1 MKVRTLRYGIGR
13 VRSKYHLRILLEEES
28 LRFQTTGL
36 SNVSRLKTGGY
47 LQMPVAF
54 VLINTESGSEGE
66 VLRSLRR
73 IEGVKEAYSVYG
85 VYDVVAK
92 VEAKSMDGLKNIVT
106 FKIRKLNMV
115 RTTLTMI
122 IIK

>member
-1 MKVRTLRYGIGR
+1 
-13 VRSKYHLRILLEEES
+13 
-28 LRFQTTGL
+28 
-36 SNVSRLKTGGY
+36 
-47 LQMPVAF
+47 MPVAF

-92 VEAKSMDGLKNIVT
+92 VEAKSMDGLKNIVA
-106 FKIRKLNMV
+106 FKIRRLNMV

-122 IIK
+122 VIK